1 MSLDGNMHIK
11 KGELNM
17 CTNNENQIK
26 AVLGKRIYEILKL
39 EYLES
44 LRSYIKTHKSV
55 NLALINPTVK
65 IPLDLRIDNV
75 VIDGIVLNVTR
86 EYLNMNG
93 LDFTVTNGNDGYLHF
108 SLSSLEAEKINKKT
122 K

>member
-1 MSLDGNMHIK
+1 MTFHTLYGTIMSLDGNMHIK

-44 LRSYIKTHKSV
+44 
-55 NLALINPTVK
+55 
-65 IPLDLRIDNV
+65 
-75 VIDGIVLNVTR
+75 
-86 EYLNMNG
+86 
-93 LDFTVTNGNDGYLHF
+93 YLHF

>member
-26 AVLGKRIYEILKL
+26 VVLGKRIYEILKL

-65 IPLDLRIDNV
+65 IPLDLRINNV

-93 LDFTVTNGNDGYLHF
+93 LDFTVTNGNDGYLYF